1 MATIQE
7 LIHQLNQATEESQ
20 RTDFT
25 QQIVSAIRNQEQLWT
40 AFCPATKHYFLAQEH
55 QQITAYVF
63 SEESYYENFT
73 FEMRKK
79 HIILEK
85 LENPQKQRLF
95 LLAELYRCGVTQI
108 AVDSEEELIMIP
120 LRMLMPIPD
129 YSNLPLVQRPVL
141 NPTVTGK
148 ILCLMQDVRF
158 NRADGNTELDVLQ
171 EIYHSAFLH
180 PIRSA
185 TQDQPEQ
192 AGIYQ
197 FPDGQK
203 LFMLFT
209 DLYSLK
215 QFNPK
220 DYPQVKTARFADMQN
235 MLREHPDVMAIIIN
249 PGSGAPMLL
258 DTQLLEVAEKSASG
272 ILEHANIRNMNEN
285 AGKVVITKPEL
296 TPVGMIDQICAVL
309 KETEL
314 VRTAYLRNIRRE
326 EEIRPHYLII
336 LDWNGSV
343 TKEEKA
349 QIRRKIAEEAM
360 PYARGL
366 DIEYISYD
374 SAVGKEWTGNAEPI
388 FELEPAEKSGESEE
402 SRESEKSEKS
412 GKDGNT
418 KKKKKGFLFFGK
430 K

>member
-7 LIHQLNQATEESQ
+7 LITKLNQTTEESQ
-20 RTDFT
+20 RMEFT
-25 QQIVSAIRNQEQLWT
+25 QQLVSAIKNQEQLWA

-79 HIILEK
+79 RIILEK
-85 LENPQKQRLF
+85 LENPRKQRMFLF
-95 LLAELYRCGVTQI
+95 AELYRCGVTQI
-108 AVDSEEELIMIP
+108 AIDSEEEPIMIP
-120 LRMLMPIPD
+120 LQMLIPVPD
-129 YSNLPLVQRPVL
+129 YSKLPLVQRPVL

-180 PIRSA
+180 PVRSA
-185 TQDQPEQ
+185 TEDKPEEN
-192 AGIYQ
+192 GIYQ
-197 FPDGQK
+197 FPEGQK

-215 QFNPK
+215 QFDPK
-220 DYPQVKTARFADMQN
+220 DYPQLKIARFADMQE
-235 MLREHPDVMAIIIN
+235 MLKKNPDVMAIIIN

-258 DTQLLEVAEKSASG
+258 DLQLLEVAEKSASG
-272 ILEHANIRNMNEN
+272 ILENTVIRSMNEN

-296 TPVGMIDQICAVL
+296 TPVSMIDAICSVL

-314 VRTAYLRNIRRE
+314 VKKAYLRNIRRE
-326 EEIRPHYLII
+326 EEIRPHYLVI
-336 LDWNGSV
+336 LDWNGAVS
-343 TKEEKA
+343 KEEKT
-349 QIRRKIAEEAM
+349 QIHRKIAEAAM

-366 DIEYISYD
+366 DIEYLAYD

-388 FELEPAEKSGESEE
+388 YDLKSESESE
-402 SRESEKSEKS
+402 HSEKTENATEKA
-412 GKDGNT
+412 KP
-418 KKKKKGFLFFGK
+418 KKKGFLFFGK

>member
-7 LIHQLNQATEESQ
+7 LITKLNQTTEESQ
-20 RTDFT
+20 RTEFT
-25 QQIVSAIRNQEQLWT
+25 EQLVSSIKNQEQLWA

-79 HIILEK
+79 HILLEK
-85 LENPQKQRLF
+85 LENPKKHRMF

-108 AVDSEEELIMIP
+108 AVDSEEEPIMMP
-120 LRMLMPIPD
+120 LQMLVSVPD
-129 YSNLPLVQRPVL
+129 YSKLPLVQRPVL

-158 NRADGNTELDVLQ
+158 NRADGNTELDVLR
-171 EIYHSAFLH
+171 EIYHSPFLH
-180 PIRSA
+180 PIHSA
-185 TQDQPEQ
+185 TEDKPEEN
-192 AGIYQ
+192 GIYQ
-197 FPDGQK
+197 FPNGQK

-215 QFNPK
+215 QFDPK
-220 DYPQVKTARFADMQN
+220 DYPQVKIVRFADMQE
-235 MLREHPDVMAIIIN
+235 MLKERPDVMAIIIN

-258 DTQLLEVAEKSASG
+258 DSQLLEVAEKSASG
-272 ILEHANIRNMNEN
+272 ILENTHIRNMNEN

-296 TPVGMIDQICAVL
+296 TPVSMIDHICTVL
-309 KETEL
+309 KETDF
-314 VRTAYLRNIRRE
+314 VKTAYLRNIRRD
-326 EEIRPHYLII
+326 EEIRPHYLVI
-336 LDWNGSV
+336 LDWNGAVS
-343 TKEEKA
+343 KEEKA
-349 QIRRKIAEEAM
+349 QVRRKIAEAAM

-366 DIEYISYD
+366 DIEYLSYD

-388 FELEPAEKSGESEE
+388 YELERSETFSEE
-402 SRESEKSEKS
+402 TT
-412 GKDGNT
+412 GKDTT
-418 KKKKKGFLFFGK
+418 KEKATEKAKTKKKGFLFFGK